1 MSSGYAATDEARQ
14 QQEDREMSSDILSR
28 IERREP
34 VSDQE
39 LFDFIVG
46 RVIAQGEPS
55 VLAGTCQYRA
65 PGGLKC
71 AVGHII
77 PDSLY
82 RKSMEG
88 ANLTHIV
95 NKDLGLTCYHMLR
108 DLQKAHDHAGE
119 QPAQRGDFV
128 IDFVPDFTNR
138 AKDVAH
144 TYGLKFN
151 H

>member
-1 MSSGYAATDEARQ
+1 
-14 QQEDREMSSDILSR
+14 MSSDILSR

-55 VLAGTCQYRA
+55 VLNGTCQYRA

-95 NKDLGLTCYHMLR
+95 NKDLGLTCYHMLL
-108 DLQKAHDHAGE
+108 DLQKAHDNAGD
-119 QPAQRGDFV
+119 AHDNDDFV
-128 IDFVPDFTNR
+128 ADFTNR

-144 TYGLKFN
+144 IYELKFN
-151 H
+151 HGGEKE

>member
-1 MSSGYAATDEARQ
+1 MSDVVG
-14 QQEDREMSSDILSR
+14 R
-28 IERREP
+28 IERRES

-46 RVIAQGEPS
+46 RVIAQGGPA
-55 VLAGTCQYRA
+55 VLNGTCQYRA

-82 RKSMEG
+82 RKNMEG

-119 QPAQRGDFV
+119 DHERGNGDFV
-128 IDFVPDFTNR
+128 IDFTSR

-144 TYGLKFN
+144 IYGLKFN
-151 H
+151 HGGEKE